1 MTNFKQKRA
10 WGWLTQQGWTC
21 WDGVEEAYIP
31 AFLIKDKVCMV
42 EAETLTSNAILPM
55 AMIMKI
61 RKLHSLL
68 VS

>member
-1 MTNFKQKRA
+1 M
-10 WGWLTQQGWTC
+10 GWLTQQEWTC
-21 WDGVEEAYIP
+21 LGGVEEAYIA